1 MPVLTKTTID
11 HAVPKPSP
19 YVLWD
24 SELSGFGCRVFPS
37 GKRSFVLRYRLPGE
51 RRTFLMALG
60 AYGELTVRQA
70 RERARDEL
78 AKARI
83 DENHPLAARRALRV
97 TKAAAPTALAVA
109 TLAEQYATALRAGIA
124 TTKRLRGRQAC
135 DGYLE
140 DTARHLKRFADA
152 YGTREA
158 DSVTRAD
165 VVRLLD
171 RHIRQPSTHRR
182 MHGAISRMYA
192 WGRRQGLVT
201 AKPADDIDTTSP
213 PSRERVLSLEELA
226 QVWRAAADLEPVY
239 RDAVHLLIV
248 TGQRRAE
255 VAGMAWG
262 EIDLARGLW
271 TLPAARTKARRQHV
285 LPLATLAVATLQA
298 RRAAFQHEPAASD
311 LVLPTIARSGHGIA
325 PISGWNWLKREL
337 DRRSGVTEWRQHDF
351 RRSIVSICAEHGAD
365 IAVLD
370 SLLNHASSA
379 TRGGVIGTYQRALL
393 VEPTRKVM
401 ALWDG
406 LLREA
411 IGLPPAV
418 SAVPR
423 LVSVA

>member
-1 MPVLTKTTID
+1 LPNLTKTTID
-11 HAVPKPSP
+11 AAMTKPSA

-37 GKRSFVLRYRLPGE
+37 GKRSFVLKYRLPGD
-51 RRTFLMALG
+51 RRSFLMALG
-60 AYGELTVRQA
+60 AYGELTVKQA

-78 AKARI
+78 AKVRL
-83 DENHPLAARRALRV
+83 DDQHPLAARRALRA
-97 TKAAAPTALAVA
+97 TKAAPAALTVA
-109 TLAEQYATALRAGIA
+109 SLAEQYVAALHAGIA

-135 DGYLE
+135 DAYLE
-140 DTARHLKRFADA
+140 DTARHLRRFADA
-152 YGTREA
+152 YGVREP
-158 DSVTRAD
+158 SSISRGD
-165 VVRLLD
+165 VVRLLND
-171 RHIRQPSTHRR
+171 YIKQPSVHRR
-182 MHGAISRMYA
+182 MHGAISRMYDWA
-192 WGRRQGLVT
+192 QKGDLV
-201 AKPADDIDTTSP
+201 AANPADHVDTTMP

-226 QVWRAAADLEPVY
+226 RVWRAADQLEHVY
-239 RDAVHLLIV
+239 RDAVQLMIV

-255 VAGMAWG
+255 VASMVWG
-262 EIDLARGLW
+262 EIDLARALW

-285 LPLATLAVATLQA
+285 LPLAPLAVTTLQA
-298 RRAAFQHEPAASD
+298 RRAAFQHAPAPAD
-311 LVLPTIARSGHGIA
+311 LVLPTIASDGKGSA
-325 PISGWNWLKREL
+325 PISGWSWLKREL
-337 DRRSGVTEWRQHDF
+337 DHRSGVTEWRQHDF

-370 SLLNHASSA
+370 SMLNHASSA

-393 VEPTRKVM
+393 IEPTRKVM

-418 SAVPR
+418 AVGPK